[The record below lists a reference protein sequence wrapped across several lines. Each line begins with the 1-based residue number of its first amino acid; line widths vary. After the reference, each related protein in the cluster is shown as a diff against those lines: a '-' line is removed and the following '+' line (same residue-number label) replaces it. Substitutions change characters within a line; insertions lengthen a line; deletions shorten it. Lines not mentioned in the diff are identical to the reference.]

1 MQDRGF
7 TVNQRFLISSWV
19 DSCVKG
25 FELSGWDISSLYQ
38 HGQLSPD
45 TADTHCC
52 SLTYAN
58 TLFSSAT
65 ELYGP
70 AAGLKARLGISPN
83 SFHSLS
89 LAVLASENLLKGLS
103 LMVKHNP
110 QLTDAI
116 NYFCAETKEHF
127 IFGFEPTTDIHPAL
141 ADAILCTTI
150 KTCRFVHPCAA
161 DIRQVV
167 MARPTPDHIGEY
179 QKYFKAPISWNG
191 NRYEIHL
198 GKEYVLKPSIHA
210 NPFLAEQHERLW
222 EMYCDKVHARSVT
235 SHIKTRLR
243 ECLEDGEVTMEKVA
257 GSLHMGVR
265 SLQRILSQEG
275 TSYHELLSEVRK
287 QQAQHYLKHSSLSI
301 THIAQNLGYTDSGN
315 FCRAF
320 KRWFDCSPD
329 SYRRACC

>member
-1 MQDRGF
+1 M
-7 TVNQRFLISSWV
+7 NQRFVISSWV

-38 HGQLSPD
+38 RGQLCPD
-45 TADTHCC
+45 TDGTHSC

-58 TLFSSAT
+58 TLFSTAA
-65 ELYGP
+65 ELFGP

-89 LAVLASENLLKGLS
+89 LAVLASENLLAGLS
-103 LMVKHNP
+103 LMVKHNL
-110 QLTDAI
+110 QLTDAAR
-116 NYFCAETKEHF
+116 YFCEEKNNGF
-127 IFGFEPTTDIHPAL
+127 VFGFEPMAELHPAL

-150 KTCRFVHPCAA
+150 KTCRFVHPGAA
-161 DIRQVV
+161 DIQQVV
-167 MARPTPDHIGEY
+167 MARPAPEQTQEHQNY
-179 QKYFKAPISWNG
+179 LKAPIRWNG
-191 NRYEIHL
+191 TRYEIHL
-198 GKEYVLKPSIHA
+198 GKEYMLRPSIHA
-210 NPFLAEQHERLW
+210 SAVLAEQHERMW

-235 SHIKTRLR
+235 SHIKSQLR
-243 ECLEDGEVTMEKVA
+243 ECLEEGEVTMERVA

-287 QQAQHYLKHSSLSI
+287 EQAEHYLKHSSLSI

-320 KRWFDCSPD
+320 KRWFDCSPH
-329 SYRRACC
+329 SYRRACA